1 MSGFKETDLGGGIK
15 GFQAKPINGHTE
27 NGGLRATYRKQI
39 SKYSKL
45 HTFDD
50 FFKNTDENIDGF
62 FANEIFAYHWH
73 SRNNVNIEH
82 NSYYER
88 FENKFK
94 NKIK

>member
-1 MSGFKETDLGGGIK
+1 MDLTCLPCVL
-15 GFQAKPINGHTE
+15 FDPVWVLEH
-27 NGGLRATYRKQI
+27 RKQI

-50 FFKNTDENIDGF
+50 FFKNTDENIDDF

-73 SRNNVNIEH
+73 SRNNANIEH